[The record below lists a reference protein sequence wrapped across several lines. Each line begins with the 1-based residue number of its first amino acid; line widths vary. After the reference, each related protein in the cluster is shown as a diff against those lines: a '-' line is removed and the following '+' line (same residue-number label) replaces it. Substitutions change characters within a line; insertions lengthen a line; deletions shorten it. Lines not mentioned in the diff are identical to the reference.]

1 MNTNEPRRAHTG
13 GLSPERLASFAREPL
28 PPVTGAS
35 SELVEIDLDSGYQVV
50 DVRIRVTG
58 LAEADDVRRVESA
71 LVEAFN
77 DAVLQM
83 MRRNVER
90 FAALQDRPDAP

>member
-1 MNTNEPRRAHTG
+1 MNTNEVGRAHIG
-13 GLSPERLASFAREPL
+13 ELSPERLASFAKEQMA
-28 PPVTGAS
+28 PVIGAS
-35 SELVEIDLDSGYQVV
+35 SDLVEIEMDSGYQVV

-77 DAVLQM
+77 DAVQQM
-83 MRRNVER
+83 LRRNAER
-90 FAALQDRPDAP
+90 FAALQDRPEAP

>member
-1 MNTNEPRRAHTG
+1 MDTNEVGRAHAG
-13 GLSPERLASFAREPL
+13 GLSPERLASFARKQV

-35 SELVEIDLDSGYQVV
+35 SDLVEIEMDGGYEVV

-58 LAEADDVRRVESA
+58 LAEADDVRRLESA

-77 DAVLQM
+77 DAVQQM
-83 MRRNVER
+83 LRRTAEC